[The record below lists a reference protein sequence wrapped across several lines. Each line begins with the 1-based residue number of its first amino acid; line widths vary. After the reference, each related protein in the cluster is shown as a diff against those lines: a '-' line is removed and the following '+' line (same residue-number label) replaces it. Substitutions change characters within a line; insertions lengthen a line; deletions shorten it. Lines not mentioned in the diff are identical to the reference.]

1 LPNFGKT
8 FQVRCDA
15 SGVAIGAVLSQD
27 NRPVAYFSEK
37 LNETK
42 RKYSTYDKEFYA
54 IIQALKKWRH
64 YLVPQEFVLYNDNQA
79 LQFITRQE
87 KLNQRHAKWVEFMQ
101 NFTFVIKHIAG
112 NANKVVD
119 ALSRRCLILQEFQV
133 ETLGFEHLKDMYCDD
148 TDFKEA
154 YEACTSP
161 VLRDRSQWTEYMV
174 QEGLLFRGNQLC
186 IPRCSMRDNLL
197 KEKHSGGL
205 AGHFGH
211 DKTFAQ
217 LSSSYYW
224 PGMRT
229 EVIKFVNRC
238 RICQHAKGKRQNT
251 GLYQPLPIPER
262 PWDAISMDFVLG
274 LPRTQRGF
282 DSIFVVVDRFS
293 KMAHF
298 IPCQKTSDATHVA
311 NLFFR
316 EVVRLHGLPRSI
328 VSDRDTKFVG
338 HFWRTLWKKMGTYLS
353 FSSAYHPQTDGQTE
367 VVNRSLGNLLR
378 SLVTEHHNQWDQIL
392 PQAEFAYNDSPNRS
406 TGRSP
411 FQILY
416 GMQPRGVSELRDLEQ
431 GEIRSAGAEDFAA
444 EMQRLHSRIKEQL
457 QSSNQ
462 KYKHRVDQHRREL
475 QFEVG
480 DQVLAH
486 LRKER
491 FPRGTYNKLK
501 MKKIGPC
508 KILRKFDANAYEIE
522 LPDGVGIS
530 PIFNVSDLYPYRKD
544 DTEGSE
550 DQGKIQWEK
559 QMPVAE
565 KLQMEKILD
574 QRIGKKTRRKT
585 YFEYLV
591 KWKGHPIED
600 ASWEN
605 EAAIQ
610 KQGKSVEELM
620 DRSP

>member
-1 LPNFGKT
+1 
-8 FQVRCDA
+8 
-15 SGVAIGAVLSQD
+15 
-27 NRPVAYFSEK
+27 
-37 LNETK
+37 
-42 RKYSTYDKEFYA
+42 
-54 IIQALKKWRH
+54 
-64 YLVPQEFVLYNDNQA
+64 
-79 LQFITRQE
+79 
-87 KLNQRHAKWVEFMQ
+87 
-101 NFTFVIKHIAG
+101 
-112 NANKVVD
+112 
-119 ALSRRCLILQEFQV
+119 
-133 ETLGFEHLKDMYCDD
+133 
-148 TDFKEA
+148 
-154 YEACTSP
+154 
-161 VLRDRSQWTEYMV
+161 
-174 QEGLLFRGNQLC
+174 
-186 IPRCSMRDNLL
+186 
-197 KEKHSGGL
+197 
-205 AGHFGH
+205 
-211 DKTFAQ
+211 
-217 LSSSYYW
+217 
-224 PGMRT
+224 
-229 EVIKFVNRC
+229 VIKFVNRC

-274 LPRTQRGF
+274 LPRTQRGC

-311 NLFFR
+311 NLFFK
-316 EVVRLHGLPRSI
+316 EVVRLHGLPKSI

-338 HFWRTLWKKMGTYLS
+338 HFWRTLWKKLGTYLS

-367 VVNRSLGNLLR
+367 VVNKSLGNLLR

-406 TGRSP
+406 TGKSP

-416 GMQPRGVSELRDLEQ
+416 GMQPRGVAELRDLEQ
-431 GEIRSAGAEDFAA
+431 SEIRSTGAEYFAA
-444 EMQRLHSRIKEQL
+444 EMQKLHSQIREQL
-457 QSSNQ
+457 QNSSQ
-462 KYKHRVDQHRREL
+462 EYKRRVDQHHREL

-486 LRKER
+486 LKKER

-522 LPDGVGIS
+522 LPDDVGIS
-530 PIFNVSDLYPYRKD
+530 PIFNISDLYPYRED
-544 DTEGSE
+544 DTERSE
-550 DQGKIQWEK
+550 DQEKIQWEK

-565 KLQMEKILD
+565 KPQMEKIVD

-605 EAAIQ
+605 EVDIQ
-610 KQGKSVEELM
+610 KHGKSVQELM